1 MALDTHH
8 KLAVDLLKDLLLV
21 ERHGLPFPLFDPL
34 LLQALAGIHFTRGPN
49 LAGTNLKCKKDT
61 KVTEHHDGLSKPLQ
75 GQDARSLGLELM
87 GPETVGMVYGCRGS
101 QDP

>member
-1 MALDTHH
+1 
-8 KLAVDLLKDLLLV
+8 
-21 ERHGLPFPLFDPL
+21 
-34 LLQALAGIHFTRGPN
+34 
-49 LAGTNLKCKKDT
+49 
-61 KVTEHHDGLSKPLQ
+61 LSKPLQ